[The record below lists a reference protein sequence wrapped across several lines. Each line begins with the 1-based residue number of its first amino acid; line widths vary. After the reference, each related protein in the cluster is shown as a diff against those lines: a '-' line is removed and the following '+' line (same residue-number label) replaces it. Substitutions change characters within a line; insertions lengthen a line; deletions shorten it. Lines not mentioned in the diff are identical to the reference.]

1 MYRRELIPILLRQRH
16 SLMEL
21 AHLVGEPLKDVEED
35 LHHLL
40 KSMKRMPYRTVIEPA
55 VCRQCGFRFRHDK
68 LHKPSRC
75 PQCKSNWISDPL
87 ISIEEE

>member
-1 MYRRELIPILLRQRH
+1 
-16 SLMEL
+16 
-21 AHLVGEPLKDVEED
+21 
-35 LHHLL
+35 LL
-40 KSMKRMPYRTVIEPA
+40 KSMKRMPYRAVIEPA
-55 VCRQCGFRFRHDK
+55 VCRQCGFRFHHDK